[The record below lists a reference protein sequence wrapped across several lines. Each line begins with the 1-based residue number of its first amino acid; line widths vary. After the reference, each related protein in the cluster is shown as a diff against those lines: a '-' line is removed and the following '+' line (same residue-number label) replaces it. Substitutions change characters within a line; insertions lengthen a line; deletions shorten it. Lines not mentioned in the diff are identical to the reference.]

1 MAGDSVRMNFK
12 LDKLHLR
19 IDTMRDFSVTLVVR
33 SQLLL
38 LPSRDE

>member
-12 LDKLHLR
+12 LDKPRLR

-33 SQLLL
+33 TQLLL
-38 LPSRDE
+38 LPSKDE